1 MKILIY
7 SHYFAP
13 SIGGVEFIVQSLASG
28 LAKLRTLHGD
38 REFDVIAITEVAAE
52 NFSDEAFPFQIV
64 RQPGPLELWRLV
76 RESDVLHAA
85 GPALLPIFFGWLMRK
100 RVVIEHHTYQS
111 VCPNGLLLQRPQD
124 VVCPGHFQAGRY
136 GECFR
141 CLSTEVSKASAIKR
155 LMLMF
160 PRYRMARAATVNL
173 AVTKHVRDRLKL
185 PNTTV
190 VYHGIEDVR
199 ENGSTGAEA
208 SVVSFAYVGRFVS
221 EKGLPILLQA
231 CKILRNEGKD
241 FRLQLV
247 GDGPERERLEN
258 IIQREQLA
266 PWVSITGF
274 LTGEMLSKAMS
285 EVRVVVTPSI
295 CEETAGLATME
306 QMMRGRLVIASGIGG
321 LREIVEGAGLLSLPG
336 DAESLADCMRKVIRD
351 PTLITSFGEKGR
363 RRAINL
369 FERQRMI
376 EEHARIYRAF
386 AR

>member
-1 MKILIY
+1 
-7 SHYFAP
+7 
-13 SIGGVEFIVQSLASG
+13 
-28 LAKLRTLHGD
+28 
-38 REFDVIAITEVAAE
+38 
-52 NFSDEAFPFQIV
+52 
-64 RQPGPLELWRLV
+64 
-76 RESDVLHAA
+76 
-85 GPALLPIFFGWLMRK
+85 
-100 RVVIEHHTYQS
+100 
-111 VCPNGLLLQRPQD
+111 
-124 VVCPGHFQAGRY
+124 
-136 GECFR
+136 
-141 CLSTEVSKASAIKR
+141 
-155 LMLMF
+155 MLMF
-160 PRYRMARAATVNL
+160 PRYRMARAAIVNL

-190 VYHGIEDVR
+190 VYHGIEDVQ

-247 GDGPERERLEN
+247 GDGPEREKLEN
-258 IIQREQLA
+258 VIQREQLA

-306 QMMRGRLVIASGIGG
+306 QMMRGRLVIASSIGG